1 MKNSILILIGLLPM
15 LLIACVTVGSKYNIV
30 HKNQGEELLRG
41 VSVHYGGFVSACGN
55 LGPGSRKHHQY
66 AHEEAR
72 LPKVAVAHWI
82 TADGLKH
89 SKSLSI
95 SPALPKGRLNGNL
108 IFTFDGNDVSVSWQ
122 QGEKSP

>member
-1 MKNSILILIGLLPM
+1 MKKSVLILIGLLPL

-41 VSVHYGGFVSACGN
+41 VSIHYGGFRSACGN
-55 LGPGSRKHHQY
+55 LGPGSRKHHQL
-66 AHEEAR
+66 ANEEAR
-72 LPKVAVAHWI
+72 LPKVAEAYWI

-95 SPALPKGRLNGNL
+95 SPVLPKGRLKGDL
-108 IFTFDGNDVSVSWQ
+108 IFTFDGNDVSVSWKQ
-122 QGEKSP
+122 DEKSP